1 MTTSTP
7 QEIAAIVAAV
17 RAAERQV
24 YTTEDMKRIRNVK
37 SDSTISYLIADGQ
50 IPTRDFPRGWAKKTV
65 DDWLAAGMPRFP
77 AKQGKKARVEA

>member
-1 MTTSTP
+1 MTASTP
-7 QEIAAIVAAV
+7 EEIAALVAAV

-37 SDSTISYLIADGQ
+37 SDSTISNLIADGCL
-50 IPTRDFPRGWAKKTV
+50 PPRDFPRGWAKKTI

-77 AKQGKKARVEA
+77 AMQGKKVRVEA